1 MAVTIFGILWSIRTR
16 IQRPGVMFSA
26 YLILNGIERY
36 LIEQIRVNPPYTFF
50 GIEATQA
57 ELIAMTLTL
66 LGIIG
71 VIVCLRRNQVLDS
84 DYNLST

>member
-1 MAVTIFGILWSIRTR
+1 
-16 IQRPGVMFSA
+16 MFSA